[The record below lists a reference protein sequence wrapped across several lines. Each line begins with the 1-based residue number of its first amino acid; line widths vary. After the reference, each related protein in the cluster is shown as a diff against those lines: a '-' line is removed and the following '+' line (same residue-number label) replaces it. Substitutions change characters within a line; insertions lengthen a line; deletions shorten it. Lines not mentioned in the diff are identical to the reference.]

1 MSANILVVDDLGSV
15 RDTIKKMLER
25 ERHRVTAA
33 ASGAEAL
40 RSLEDH
46 SFDAALVDVKMAQM
60 DGLELLRRIRAR
72 WPALPVIMMTAYAS
86 VPSAVDAIKLGAM
99 HYLEKPFTRDTLIA
113 TIDKARSE
121 MGGGRGVEVRGSP
134 FENVV
139 ASSDQM
145 TTAVDLA
152 KRAATIDKPVLV
164 LGELGTG
171 RELLARAIHAASS
184 RANGPFLAVRC
195 ATLAG
200 AHAQEADLFGV
211 TSGAPGRLLE
221 ANSGTLYLD
230 EVVDLH
236 PDVQARLSRF
246 LQDGEFVR
254 SAGGPTLKA
263 DVRVI
268 ACSSRDAEAA
278 AADGAFR
285 TDLLHRLKS
294 VLIRVPPL
302 RERRDD
308 IPRLAQHLARKLER
322 RGATPTRFTK
332 DALAALTSHAFPGN
346 VKELEDL
353 VEQALAM
360 APGGE
365 IGADVLARLGL
376 TTTEAEV
383 VETGAM
389 KNRIDE
395 TEKRAIDEAL
405 RRNPKN
411 LKHAA
416 RELNISRTTLWRKM
430 KKHGLEPK

>member
-40 RSLEDH
+40 RSLEEQ
-46 SFDAALVDVKMAQM
+46 SFDAALLDVKMAQM

-72 WPALPVIMMTAYAS
+72 WPNLPVIMMTAYAS
-86 VPSAVDAIKLGAM
+86 VPAAVDAIKLGAS
-99 HYLEKPFTRDTLIA
+99 HYLEKPFTRESLIA
-113 TIDKARSE
+113 TLERSRAE
-121 MGGGRGVEVRGSP
+121 AGGSRGGSEAKGSP
-134 FENVV
+134 FQNVV
-139 ASSDQM
+139 AASEKMS
-145 TTAVDLA
+145 TAVDVA
-152 KRAATIDKPVLV
+152 KRAATSDKPVLL

-171 RELLARAIHAASS
+171 REFLARAIHAASS

-200 AHAQEADLFGV
+200 PIAQDADLFGV
-211 TSGAPGRLLE
+211 TGGAPGRLLE
-221 ANSGTLYLD
+221 ANSGTVYLD

-236 PDVQARLSRF
+236 PDVQARLVRF

-254 SAGGPTLKA
+254 PMGGPVMKA

-268 ACSSRDAEAA
+268 AASSRDAEAA
-278 AADGAFR
+278 AVEGGFR
-285 TDLLHRLKS
+285 SDLLHRLKS
-294 VLIRVPPL
+294 LLIRVPPL

-308 IPRLAQHLARKLER
+308 VPRLVQNLARKLQPR
-322 RGATPTRFTK
+322 AATPARFSR
-332 DALAALTSHAFPGN
+332 DALAVLMAQPFPGN
-346 VKELEDL
+346 VKELEDV
-353 VEQALAM
+353 VEQVLAT
-360 APGGE
+360 ASGGE
-365 IGADVLARLGL
+365 IGPEALARLGL
-376 TTTEAEV
+376 KAAEIEV
-383 VETGAM
+383 NETGAM
-389 KNRIDE
+389 KNRLEE

-430 KKHGLEPK
+430 KKHGLAP